1 MRRIILGIVCLL
13 SGVIS
18 CFAGVVTPDRASAMA
33 EAFFKANPA
42 TKSVASPVRLAAMYP
57 DVQTKSGETAPGLY
71 VYERESGGFVLIA
84 GDDALRP
91 VLGFSDTGSFPSVD
105 RLPVNLKDVLDFYV
119 TVQELARTRGWI
131 ASEDIRGQWERPVTA
146 APTSTSVQLTTARW
160 NQWRPFNDL
169 CPKVDGQECPCG
181 CVATAMA
188 IIMYYHKWPEK
199 GTGTLPSYGFRWDDY
214 YGGYRYQVDAV
225 QLGHTYDWGKMM
237 SDYNGNYSQE
247 SGYQVAVLLR
257 DLGVMSEMDYDPSGS
272 GASGTSPILLA
283 KYFGYDKQMRYFDRE
298 DFRAARWEEMIRDEL
313 DAGRPVFH
321 CGFSSRGG
329 HAFVMDGYRDRYFS
343 INYGWGG
350 GSGFYTITPIDG
362 YESDL
367 TEFSKWQDMVTHI
380 MPDQGGAPYV
390 SYYVGSDFAPFGWD
404 FRSDTFRTGS
414 SRLWAYSRSTADGDT
429 ELCYCLYDA
438 DEHFKEA
445 LSDPFTVTSGSWPV
459 IVPSVVCRAPS
470 ALADGDCIMLSRR
483 DERYQWVPLPQQ
495 RYQYLMPDS
504 TRKLSEMVSVGRSE
518 GYATRW
524 QHGYSPFLVFRAYK
538 DIYWEIRSKDGEVLL
553 TSAAD
558 GEYYDEH
565 IFYFNEVLTNES
577 KKDRAYFEFQL
588 PSGEYSLF
596 FRNYE
601 EEMTIKVI
609 L

>member
-1 MRRIILGIVCLL
+1 
-13 SGVIS
+13 
-18 CFAGVVTPDRASAMA
+18 
-33 EAFFKANPA
+33 
-42 TKSVASPVRLAAMYP
+42 
-57 DVQTKSGETAPGLY
+57 
-71 VYERESGGFVLIA
+71 
-84 GDDALRP
+84 
-91 VLGFSDTGSFPSVD
+91 
-105 RLPVNLKDVLDFYV
+105 
-119 TVQELARTRGWI
+119 
-131 ASEDIRGQWERPVTA
+131 
-146 APTSTSVQLTTARW
+146 
-160 NQWRPFNDL
+160 
-169 CPKVDGQECPCG
+169 
-181 CVATAMA
+181 
-188 IIMYYHKWPEK
+188 
-199 GTGTLPSYGFRWDDY
+199 
-214 YGGYRYQVDAV
+214 
-225 QLGHTYDWGKMM
+225 
-237 SDYNGNYSQE
+237 
-247 SGYQVAVLLR
+247 
-257 DLGVMSEMDYDPSGS
+257 
-272 GASGTSPILLA
+272 
-283 KYFGYDKQMRYFDRE
+283 
-298 DFRAARWEEMIRDEL
+298 
-313 DAGRPVFH
+313 
-321 CGFSSRGG
+321 
-329 HAFVMDGYRDRYFS
+329 MDGYRDRYFS

-495 RYQYLMPDS
+495 RYQYLMPDP

-518 GYATRW
+518 GYATHW
-524 QHGYSPFLVFRAYK
+524 QQGYSPFLVFRAYK

-553 TSAAD
+553 TSSAD

-565 IFYFNEVLTNES
+565 ILYLSEVLTNES

-596 FRNYE
+596 FRNFE
-601 EEMTIKVI
+601 EEMTIKII